1 VIIIPHDGKSAK
13 RIAIFPHDVHIFETN
28 PPGPGVNRFKG
39 VITSVQP
46 TQEAVRIEL
55 KAEDKNLIARIP
67 HHIFEDMNLA
77 VGKEV
82 FLILKLKGIRVY
94 EDQGS
99 DLD

>member
-1 VIIIPHDGKSAK
+1 
-13 RIAIFPHDVHIFETN
+13 
-28 PPGPGVNRFKG
+28 VNRFKG

-46 TQEAVRIEL
+46 TQEAVSIGL
-55 KAEDKNLIARIP
+55 KAGDKNLIARIP

-99 DLD
+99 DLN